1 MFQGVYTAIITP
13 FRDGAVDE
21 KKLEELVAFQ
31 VEAGVQGVVACAT
44 TGELVYLSQ
53 PERQRIIEICVN
65 VGKGKVQVLAG
76 TGALSSEEVISL
88 TQRVQKIG
96 VNAAFIINPWY
107 VKPSQE
113 SIYHYYK
120 TINENVDIPIMAYN
134 NPARTGVEISFETV
148 LKLASL
154 KNIQGMKDASPSL
167 QRVAEL
173 KRSLGDRLALLAGD
187 DDTLAAY
194 LGMGG
199 DGGVLVASNVAPSLF
214 VALLNS
220 WKKNDLVTFK
230 STWKKVYP
238 LACALSLERIKYAMA
253 LVHGVSIE
261 SRLPFAPLSASAQ
274 EAVEVA
280 LNDLNLWTP
289 LVSVRER

>member
-13 FRDGAVDE
+13 FRDGKVDE
-21 KKLEELVAFQ
+21 KKLEELIAFQ

-44 TGELVYLSQ
+44 TGEFVYLSQ
-53 PERQRIIEICVN
+53 PERERVIEICVN
-65 VGKGKVQVLAG
+65 IGKGKVQVLAG

-88 TQRVQKIG
+88 THGVQKIG
-96 VNAAFIINPWY
+96 VDAAFIINPWY

-173 KRSLGDRLALLAGD
+173 KRSLGDCFALLAGD

-214 VALLNS
+214 VALLSS
-220 WKKNDLVTFK
+220 WKNDDLGSFK
-230 STWKKVYP
+230 ETWKKVYP

-261 SRLPFAPLSASAQ
+261 SRLPFAPLNASAQ
-274 EAVEVA
+274 EAVEMA